1 MMPRATLL
9 LLFNAASAIDSAFPL
24 VPGSWRL
31 SHAKDSHRH
40 HESGISSQQIPIV
53 RGEMPMTPAKT
64 ILAATMFLTLATSAA
79 DAACQNTGNF
89 NSWLSSFKAEAAS
102 QGISPRVI
110 NSALKGVTYDE
121 RVIAYDRKQTVFS
134 QSFLK
139 FAGRMIN
146 KSRLSRG
153 RSLMKKHAS
162 TFKRIQQ
169 TYGVPGP
176 VLTAFWGLETDFGA
190 VQGDFS
196 TIRSLA
202 TLAYDCRRPEL
213 FRPQLLDALRIVQK
227 GDLDLD
233 EMVGAWAG
241 ELGQTQFL
249 PSDYMETAVD
259 FDGDGRRNLKRSAAD
274 ALASSAALIRSFGWQ
289 PGQPWLQEVR
299 LTGDLPWAEA
309 DLAITHPRA
318 QWAKWGVVSASGK
331 ALRNDRTPA
340 ALLLP
345 MGRHGPAFLAYDNF
359 RNVYLKW
366 NESLLYS
373 TTAAYF
379 ATRLA
384 GAGPVSRG
392 SAEGTGLEL
401 AEIKQLQSALQARG
415 YDVGKI
421 DGIIGAGTRAAVKA
435 MQVKLGM
442 PADSWPTPE
451 LLRRLR

>member
-1 MMPRATLL
+1 M
-9 LLFNAASAIDSAFPL
+9 
-24 VPGSWRL
+24 
-31 SHAKDSHRH
+31 
-40 HESGISSQQIPIV
+40 Q
-53 RGEMPMTPAKT
+53 
-64 ILAATMFLTLATSAA
+64 
-79 DAACQNTGNF
+79 
-89 NSWLSSFKAEAAS
+89 
-102 QGISPRVI
+102 
-110 NSALKGVTYDE
+110 
-121 RVIAYDRKQTVFS
+121 
-134 QSFLK
+134 
-139 FAGRMIN
+139 
-146 KSRLSRG
+146 
-153 RSLMKKHAS
+153 S
-162 TFKRIQQ
+162 TFRRIEK
-169 TYGVPGP
+169 TYGVPAP

-213 FRPQLLDALRIVQK
+213 FRPQLMDALRIVQQ
-227 GDLDLD
+227 GDLRLKD
-233 EMVGAWAG
+233 MVGAWAG

-259 FDGDGRRNLKRSAAD
+259 FDGDGRRNLKHSAAD

-299 LTGDLPWAEA
+299 LTKTLPWVEA
-309 DLAITHPRA
+309 DLAITHPRS
-318 QWAKWGVVSASGK
+318 QWAKWGVVRPSGK
-331 ALRNDRTPA
+331 ALRKDGTPA

-345 MGRHGPAFLAYDNF
+345 MGRKGPAFLAYDNF
-359 RNVYLKW
+359 RKVYLKW

-379 ATRLA
+379 ATRLG
-384 GAGPVSRG
+384 GAPRINRG
-392 SAEGTGLEL
+392 SADGTGLGL
-401 AEIKQLQSALQARG
+401 KQIKQLQRALQKRG

-451 LLRRLR
+451 LLRRLQ

>member
-1 MMPRATLL
+1 MNLLRAAVVAAFVTSSVT
-9 LLFNAASAIDSAFPL
+9 AASACQTSGSFKGWLKAF
-24 VPGSWRL
+24 
-31 SHAKDSHRH
+31 K
-40 HESGISSQQIPIV
+40 
-53 RGEMPMTPAKT
+53 
-64 ILAATMFLTLATSAA
+64 A
-79 DAACQNTGNF
+79 DAA
-89 NSWLSSFKAEAAS
+89 A
-102 QGISPRVI
+102 QGVSPRII
-110 NSALKGVTYDE
+110 NAALNGVTYDK

-134 QSFLK
+134 QSFLT

-153 RSLMKKHAS
+153 RAMMKKHDS
-162 TFKRIQQ
+162 TFRRIEQ
-169 TYGVPGP
+169 TYGVPAP

-190 VQGDFS
+190 VQGNFS

-213 FRPQLLDALRIVQK
+213 FRPQLVDALRIVQN
-227 GDLDLD
+227 GDLPLED
-233 EMVGAWAG
+233 MVGAWAG

-249 PSDYMETAVD
+249 PSDYMESAVD
-259 FDGDGRRNLKRSAAD
+259 FDGDGRRNLKRSAPD

-299 LTGDLPWAEA
+299 LTKSLPWAEA
-309 DLAITHPRA
+309 DLAISHSRS
-318 QWAKWGVVSASGK
+318 QWAKWGVTRSNGK
-331 ALRNDRTPA
+331 SLRKDSTPA

-345 MGRHGPAFLAYDNF
+345 MGRKGPAFLAYDNF
-359 RNVYLKW
+359 RKVYLKW

-379 ATRLA
+379 ATRLG
-384 GAGPVSRG
+384 GAKQVNRG
-392 SAEGTGLEL
+392 SAEGTGLNL
-401 AEIKQLQSALQARG
+401 KQIKQLQTALQRRG

-435 MQVKLGM
+435 TQVELGM

-451 LLRRLR
+451 LLRRLQ